1 MPFLVQNYWPLQL
14 PQTLT
19 TASHKKPNRLIQ
31 ATSPYLLQHAYNP
44 VDWFEWNT
52 EALEKAKRED
62 KPILVS
68 IGYSSCHW
76 CHVME
81 RECFEKEDIARLMN
95 DYFVCIKVDREER
108 PDIDQ
113 VYMEAVQ
120 AMGVNGGWPLNVFL
134 TSDQK
139 PFFGGTYFSPNVW
152 AQVLQNIHQAY
163 RERRSEINASVE
175 ALTQALSANDSNRF
189 RSSQN
194 ELAFQELL
202 QRIYQNLERHF
213 DYTWGGLKKAP
224 KFIMP
229 SIWLWL
235 LRFHHLTNHQEVL
248 KHLALT
254 LDKIAQGGIYDQIG
268 GGFARYS
275 VDEEWFVPHFE
286 KMLYDNAQLLSLYA
300 EAYSLTKN
308 QQYKHIIEQTVGW
321 LEREMTHP
329 DGGFYSALDADSEGV
344 EGKFYCW
351 TKAELENALGGD
363 AQLFCTHY
371 GVTEEGNWEQ
381 GQNILKRVFSE
392 DEFLKQY
399 NLIGRD
405 WQENLKRCH
414 QKLLHIRNQRVR
426 PGLDDKILTG
436 WNAMTIA
443 GLVDAYL
450 ALQNESYLVLA
461 KKNIAFLE
469 ANLMD
474 GSVCFRAFRNDRSS
488 IEGFLEDY
496 AWLIQAYLQ
505 LYQADFDELWIEK
518 ARTLTEYV
526 LEHFFDQTDNLFFF
540 TSNHAEK
547 LIARR
552 KELFDNVIPASNSV
566 MARNLLQLGTLL
578 DNTTWKELAH
588 TMIGGFAELIAR
600 EPNYM
605 SHWAVAF
612 TEWQSNPAEVA
623 IVGDQAHQAHLTLR
637 THYLPLTVFM
647 GTESKSNLPLLRDKV
662 AINNETTYYVCRNYT
677 CKQPVQKAQEAL
689 EQILNKS

>member
-1 MPFLVQNYWPLQL
+1 
-14 PQTLT
+14 
-19 TASHKKPNRLIQ
+19 
-31 ATSPYLLQHAYNP
+31 
-44 VDWFEWNT
+44 
-52 EALEKAKRED
+52 
-62 KPILVS
+62 
-68 IGYSSCHW
+68 
-76 CHVME
+76 
-81 RECFEKEDIARLMN
+81 MN

-194 ELAFQELL
+194 ELAFQESL

-248 KHLALT
+248 KHLTLT

-344 EGKFYCW
+344 EGKFYC
-351 TKAELENALGGD
+351 
-363 AQLFCTHY
+363 
-371 GVTEEGNWEQ
+371 
-381 GQNILKRVFSE
+381 
-392 DEFLKQY
+392 
-399 NLIGRD
+399 
-405 WQENLKRCH
+405 
-414 QKLLHIRNQRVR
+414 
-426 PGLDDKILTG
+426 
-436 WNAMTIA
+436 
-443 GLVDAYL
+443 
-450 ALQNESYLVLA
+450 
-461 KKNIAFLE
+461 
-469 ANLMD
+469 
-474 GSVCFRAFRNDRSS
+474 
-488 IEGFLEDY
+488 
-496 AWLIQAYLQ
+496 
-505 LYQADFDELWIEK
+505 
-518 ARTLTEYV
+518 
-526 LEHFFDQTDNLFFF
+526 
-540 TSNHAEK
+540 
-547 LIARR
+547 
-552 KELFDNVIPASNSV
+552 
-566 MARNLLQLGTLL
+566 
-578 DNTTWKELAH
+578 
-588 TMIGGFAELIAR
+588 
-600 EPNYM
+600 
-605 SHWAVAF
+605 
-612 TEWQSNPAEVA
+612 
-623 IVGDQAHQAHLTLR
+623 
-637 THYLPLTVFM
+637 
-647 GTESKSNLPLLRDKV
+647 
-662 AINNETTYYVCRNYT
+662 
-677 CKQPVQKAQEAL
+677 
-689 EQILNKS
+689 

>member
-1 MPFLVQNYWPLQL
+1 M
-14 PQTLT
+14 T
-19 TASHKKPNRLIQ
+19 TAAHKKPNRLIHS
-31 ATSPYLLQHAYNP
+31 ASPYLLQHAYNP

-81 RECFEKEDIARLMN
+81 RECFEQEDLANMMN
-95 DYFVCIKVDREER
+95 EYFVCIKVDREER

-120 AMGVNGGWPLNVFL
+120 AMGINGGWPLNVFL

-139 PFFGGTYFSPNVW
+139 PFYGGTYFPPKVW
-152 AQVLQNIHQAY
+152 AQALTNIHQAY
-163 RERRSEINASVE
+163 RERRSEITDSAE
-175 ALTQALSANDSNRF
+175 ELTKILSSNDSNRF
-189 RSSQN
+189 RSSGKD
-194 ELAFQELL
+194 EIAFQESL
-202 QRIYQNLERHF
+202 QRIYNNLERNF
-213 DYTWGGLKKAP
+213 DYTWGGLEKAP

-235 LRFHHLTNHQEVL
+235 LRFHHLTNNENAL
-248 KHLALT
+248 KHLTLT
-254 LDKIAQGGIYDQIG
+254 LDKIAQGGIYDQAG

-275 VDEEWFVPHFE
+275 VDGEWFVPHFE

-300 EAYSLTKN
+300 EAYSLTKKAS
-308 QQYKHIIEQTVGW
+308 YKRVLLQTISW
-321 LEREMTHP
+321 LEREMMHP

-351 TKAELENALGGD
+351 TKAELENALGDG
-363 AQLFCTHY
+363 AQLFCTYY
-371 GVTEEGNWEQ
+371 GVTDVGNWEH
-381 GQNILKRVFSE
+381 GQNILKRVFPD
-392 DEFLKQY
+392 DEFLIEHK
-399 NLIGRD
+399 LTDIA

-414 QKLLHIRNQRVR
+414 EKLLSLREQRIC

-436 WNAMTIA
+436 WNAMTIV
-443 GLVDAYL
+443 GLVDAYQALQDESIL
-450 ALQNESYLVLA
+450 ALA
-461 KKNIAFLE
+461 RKNITFLE
-469 ANLMD
+469 THLMKD
-474 GSVCFRAFRNDRSS
+474 TVCFRSFRNECSGT
-488 IEGFLEDY
+488 EGFLEDY
-496 AWLIQAYLQ
+496 ACLIQAYLK
-505 LYQADFDELWIEK
+505 LYEADFNEAWITK
-518 ARTLTEYV
+518 AKALTEYV
-526 LEHFFDQTDNLFFF
+526 LEHFYDPADNLFFF
-540 TSNHAEK
+540 ASNRAEK

-552 KELFDNVIPASNSV
+552 KELFDNVIPASNSI

-578 DNTTWKELAH
+578 DHTNWKEMAH
-588 TMIGGFAELIAR
+588 AMIIGFSELITK

-605 SHWAVAF
+605 SNWAIAF

-623 IVGDQAHQAHLTLR
+623 IVGDQVKQSYASLR
-637 THYLPLTVFM
+637 EHYLPLTRFM
-647 GTESKSNLPLLRDKV
+647 GSSNKSSLPLLRDKV
-662 AINNETTYYVCRNYT
+662 AINKQTTFYVCRHFT